1 MKHRCGRRPRRT
13 WTTETLENLSQKKRK
28 KHAQKSVKFTG
39 GGAAGR
45 VMSSLEGAASSEV
58 SSLPLPSFF
67 FFPTSSAHVFR
78 DEISEGNFNNFCH
91 FRCSVRGLYVTRT
104 RGQKLSR
111 HIGKISFDKQVMYK
125 VVSWICDD
133 DMKRDQCRRSR
144 TKEARNCSLFR
155 EAAISMLARWGSRPE
170 LMNFVRGGA
179 ILRTIPRCL
188 RSPHAHV
195 SDRLM

>member
-1 MKHRCGRRPRRT
+1 M
-13 WTTETLENLSQKKRK
+13 
-28 KHAQKSVKFTG
+28 
-39 GGAAGR
+39 
-45 VMSSLEGAASSEV
+45 
-58 SSLPLPSFF
+58 
-67 FFPTSSAHVFR
+67 FR

-91 FRCSVRGLYVTRT
+91 FRCSVPCFGLYVKRT

-111 HIGKISFDKQVMYK
+111 HLGKISFDQQVMYK
-125 VVSWICDD
+125 VSWICD

-155 EAAISMLARWGSRPE
+155 EAAISMLARWGPE

-188 RSPHAHV
+188 RSPHV